1 VPLAMQ
7 FLQGGAPAQAQP
19 QAASG
24 NQLLN
29 MFLDKNNDGNVDLG
43 DAMGLAMQYMQNR

>member
-1 VPLAMQ
+1 LAMK
-7 FLQGGAPAQAQP
+7 FLQGGAPAAQAQ
-19 QAASG
+19 AAGG
-24 NQLLN
+24 NSMLN